1 MADRIEADTSK
12 SRSRLIAI
20 EPGNECVSRFVKRY
34 GDQDRQQPN
43 RNKVERI
50 GVCHEL
56 FQN

>member
-1 MADRIEADTSK
+1 MANWIEADTSK

-20 EPGNECVSRFVKRY
+20 ETGNECVSRFVKRY
-34 GDQDRQQPN
+34 GNQDRQQPD

-50 GVCHEL
+50 GGCHEL